1 MALLPKKEKSE
12 KVSLGSYFKSR
23 KFKYGSVSTA
33 LTAVFIAIVV
43 IINVIF
49 SLLTDAYAWELDLTD
64 NDLYS
69 ISTQSKQ
76 IVNTLTKNQK
86 IKFTVMYDESE
97 YPSPFADIVKRF
109 AALSENIELTFI
121 DTVAN
126 PTALNSFGEEYSITE
141 GAVVVES
148 QARLRVVNFEDMY
161 TLDDT
166 TGSVSSYNVE
176 ERLAAAILYVTQEDV
191 PLTYFLYGHGESG
204 YDAFMSLIANNG
216 SDVEEVQINQLDTF
230 DEMAKTMVIC
240 GPMRDYS
247 EAEIRKLQDFLANDY
262 SYERNLFYFS
272 SPESPKLPNLEAFL
286 AEWEIELDHTLV
298 LEDDNHNASTYAS
311 KPSEA
316 PLFTIPSYVVPEEEG
331 AIDLS
336 ASVLCVIPY
345 TGGVRIVNDER
356 NIVDT
361 IALLT
366 TSEGSYAKST
376 DAIISGYGKTKE
388 DLEGP
393 FTLAAIA
400 TKSNFSNNVEQQSHV
415 FVAGSVAM
423 LDQSYITYNGNGE
436 YLFNIYQLMVDETEL
451 EVAGATKTVA
461 SSYMTLDETTTTWAY
476 VLILGVIPI
485 LCLVIGAI
493 VFIRR
498 RFL

>member
-1 MALLPKKEKSE
+1 MALLPKKETNE
-12 KVSLGSYFKSR
+12 KVSIGSFFKSR
-23 KFKYGSVSTA
+23 KFKYGSVATA

-97 YPSPFADIVKRF
+97 YPSPFVDIIKRF

-126 PTALNSFGEEYSITE
+126 PTALTSFGEEYNIAE
-141 GAVVVES
+141 GAVVVQS
-148 QARLRVVNFEDMY
+148 DARLRVVNFEDMFS
-161 TLDDT
+161 LDDT
-166 TGSVSSYNVE
+166 TGTVSSYNVE

-191 PLTYFLYGHGESG
+191 PMTYFVYGHGESG
-204 YDAFMSLIANNG
+204 YEAFKSLIANNG
-216 SDVEEVQINQLDTF
+216 SDVEEVQINQLDAF

-247 EAEIRKLQDFLANDY
+247 ETEIRKLQDFLANDY
-262 SYERNLFYFS
+262 AYERNLFYFAN
-272 SPESPKLPNLEAFL
+272 PEAPKLPNLEAFL

-298 LEDDNHNASTYAS
+298 LEDDDHNASTYAS

-316 PLFTIPSYVVPEEEG
+316 PLYVIPSYVMPEEED
-331 AIDLS
+331 AVDLS
-336 ASVLCVIPY
+336 ADVLCVVPH
-345 TGGVRIVNDER
+345 TGGIRIVNDER
-356 NIVDT
+356 NTVDT

-393 FTLAAIA
+393 FTLAAVA
-400 TKSNFSNNVEQQSHV
+400 TKSNFKDNVEQQSHV
-415 FVAGSVAM
+415 FVASSVAM
-423 LDQSYITYNGNGE
+423 LEQNYITYNGNGE
-436 YLFNIYQLMVDETEL
+436 YLFNIYQMMVDETEL

-476 VLILGVIPI
+476 ILILGVIPV

>member
-1 MALLPKKEKSE
+1 MALLPKKEKKE
-12 KVSLGSYFKSR
+12 KGSTGSFFKSR

-33 LTAVFIAIVV
+33 LTAVFIAVVV

-49 SLLTDAYAWELDLTD
+49 SLLTEAYAWELDLTN

-76 IVNTLTKNQK
+76 IVNTLTKDQK
-86 IKFTVMYDESE
+86 IKFSVMYAESD
-97 YPSPFADIVKRF
+97 YPSPFVDIIKRF

-126 PTALNSFGEEYSITE
+126 PTALNSFGEEYRIAE
-141 GAVVVES
+141 GAVVVQS
-148 QARLRVVNFEDMY
+148 DARLRVVNFEDMY
-161 TLDDT
+161 TLNDSN
-166 TGSVSSYNVE
+166 GSIASYTVE
-176 ERLAAAILYVTQEDV
+176 ERLAAAVLYVTQEDV
-191 PLTYFLYGHGESG
+191 PLTYFLYGHGESE
-204 YDAFMSLIANNG
+204 YDSFMSLIANNG

-272 SPESPKLPNLEAFL
+272 NPEAPELPNLEAFL

-298 LEDDNHNASTYAS
+298 LEDDDHNASTYAT

-316 PLFTIPSYVVPEEEG
+316 PLYTIPSYVKPEDEKG
-331 AIDLS
+331 VDFS
-336 ASVLCVIPY
+336 ASVLCVVPY
-345 TGGVRIVNDER
+345 TGGIRIVNDER
-356 NIVDT
+356 NTVDT
-361 IALLT
+361 VALLT
-366 TSEGSYAKST
+366 TSDGSYAKST
-376 DAIISGYGKTKE
+376 DAIIDGFGKTKE

-393 FTLAAIA
+393 FTLAAFA
-400 TKSNFSNNVEQQSHV
+400 TKSNFSNNVEQKSHV
-415 FVAGSVAM
+415 FVAGSIAM
-423 LDQSYITYNGNGE
+423 LKQSYITYNGNGE
-436 YLFNIYQLMVDETEL
+436 FLFNIYQTMVDETEL

-476 VLILGVIPI
+476 ILILGVIPV
-485 LCLVIGAI
+485 LCLIIGAI

>member
-1 MALLPKKEKSE
+1 MALLPKKEKG
-12 KVSLGSYFKSR
+12 SLGAFFKSR
-23 KFKYGSVSTA
+23 KFKYGSVATA
-33 LTAVFIAIVV
+33 LTAVVIAIVV

-49 SLLTDAYAWELDLTD
+49 SLLTDAYAWELDLTG

-76 IVNTLTKNQK
+76 IVNTLTKDQK
-86 IKFTVMYDESE
+86 IKFTVMYDEEE
-97 YPSPFADIVKRF
+97 YPSPFVDIIKRF

-126 PTALNSFGEEYSITE
+126 PTALTSFGEEYSIGE
-141 GAVVVES
+141 GAVVVQS
-148 QARLRVVNFEDMY
+148 DARLRVVNFEDMY
-161 TLDDT
+161 TLDDST
-166 TGSVSSYNVE
+166 SSVTSYDVE

-191 PLTYFLYGHGESG
+191 PMTYFVYGHGESG
-204 YDAFMSLIANNG
+204 YEAFKSLIANNG
-216 SDVEEVQINQLDTF
+216 SDVEEVQINQLDSF

-240 GPMRDYS
+240 GPVRDYS

-262 SYERNLFYFS
+262 TYERNLFFFAN
-272 SPESPKLPNLEAFL
+272 PEAPKLPNLEAFL

-298 LEDDNHNASTYAS
+298 LEDDDHNASTYAS

-316 PLFTIPSYVVPEEEG
+316 PLFTIPSYVEPEEDG
-331 AIDLS
+331 VDFS
-336 ASVLCVIPY
+336 ADVLCVVPY
-345 TGGVRIVNDER
+345 TGGIRIVNDER
-356 NIVDT
+356 NTVDT

-393 FTLAAIA
+393 FTLAAVA
-400 TKSNFSNNVEQQSHV
+400 SKSNYSHNVKQESHV
-415 FVAGSVAM
+415 FVAASVAM
-423 LDQSYITYNGNGE
+423 LEQSYITYNGNGE
-436 YLFNIYQLMVDETEL
+436 YLFNIYQSMVDEAEL

-476 VLILGVIPI
+476 ILFLGVIPA
-485 LCLVIGAI
+485 LCLIIGAI

>member
-1 MALLPKKEKSE
+1 MAMLPKKGNAGI
-12 KVSLGSYFKSR
+12 GSFFKSR
-23 KFKYGSVSTA
+23 KFKYGSVATA
-33 LTAVFIAIVV
+33 LTAVFIAIVI

-49 SLLTDAYAWELDLTD
+49 SLLTDAYAWELDLTS

-76 IVNTLTKNQK
+76 IVNTLVKNDQK

-97 YPSPFADIVKRF
+97 YPSPFADIIKRF
-109 AALSENIELTFI
+109 AALSEHIELTFI

-126 PTALNSFGEEYSITE
+126 PTALTSFGEEYSIAE

-148 QARLRVVNFEDMY
+148 KARLRVVNFEDMY
-161 TLDDT
+161 TLNDS
-166 TGSVSSYNVE
+166 GSVSSYNVE

-191 PLTYFLYGHGESG
+191 PLTYFITGHGESG
-204 YDAFMSLIANNG
+204 YDAFKSLIANNG
-216 SDVEEVQINQLDTF
+216 SDVEEVQINQLSEF

-247 EAEIRKLQDFLANDY
+247 QTEIRKLQDFLANDY
-262 SYERNLFYFS
+262 AYERNLFYFS
-272 SPESPKLPNLEAFL
+272 NPEAGKLPNLEAFL

-316 PLFTIPSYVVPEEEG
+316 PLYVIPSYVTPEEED
-331 AIDLS
+331 AVDLS
-336 ASVLCVIPY
+336 AGVLCVVPQ
-345 TGGVRIVNDER
+345 TGSIRIVNDER
-356 NIVDT
+356 NTVDT
-361 IALLT
+361 VELLT
-366 TSEGSYAKST
+366 TSDGSYAKST
-376 DAIISGYGKTKE
+376 DSIISSYGKSKE

-393 FTLAAIA
+393 FTLAALA
-400 TKSNFSNNVEQQSHV
+400 TKSNFSSNVEQESHV

-423 LDQSYITYNGNGE
+423 LNEGYITYNGNGE
-436 YLFNIYQLMVDETEL
+436 YLFNIYQMMVDETEL
-451 EVAGATKTVA
+451 EVAGATKTV
-461 SSYMTLDETTTTWAY
+461 SSAYMTLDETTTTWTY
-476 VLILGVIPI
+476 IIFLGIIPA